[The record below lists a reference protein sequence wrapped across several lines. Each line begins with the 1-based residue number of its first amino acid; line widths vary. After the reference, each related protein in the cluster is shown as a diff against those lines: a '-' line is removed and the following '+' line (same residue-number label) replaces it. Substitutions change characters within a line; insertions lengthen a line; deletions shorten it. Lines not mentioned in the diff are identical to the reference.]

1 MVLGYVMKIKR
12 YSEADEMQ
20 LFEMLRDEG
29 TEWECYFAQAAGE
42 KYKQVLKQSVT
53 FVVYAG
59 DVLCG
64 YVRGRN
70 DDGFGIYV
78 YDLLVKKAYR
88 GLNIGKKL
96 VDRICEEYPEDTI
109 YVMSD
114 ADGYYEKQGY
124 YRVGSI
130 YKVHV

>member
-1 MVLGYVMKIKR
+1 MKIKR
-12 YSEADEMQ
+12 YSETDEMQ

-29 TEWECYFAQAAGE
+29 AEWECYFAQAAGE

-53 FVVYAG
+53 FVAYA
-59 DVLCG
+59 DSVLCG
-64 YVRGRN
+64 YVRGRK
-70 DDGFGIYV
+70 DGGFGIYV
-78 YDLLVKKAYR
+78 YDLLVKKTYR
-88 GLNIGKKL
+88 GRNVGKKL
-96 VDRICEEYPEDTI
+96 VDRIREEHPEEAV

-130 YKVHV
+130 YKVHI